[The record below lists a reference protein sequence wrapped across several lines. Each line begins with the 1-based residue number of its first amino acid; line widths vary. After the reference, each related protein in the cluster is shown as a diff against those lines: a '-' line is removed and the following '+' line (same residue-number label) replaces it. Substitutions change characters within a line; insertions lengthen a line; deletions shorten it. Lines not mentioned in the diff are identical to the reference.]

1 MPESPKFLITK
12 GRTAD
17 ASSAL
22 QFLRP
27 GCNIANELQ
36 EMIAS
41 SGISNSGVE
50 PVAGATSAAGFAPD
64 KASELK
70 GTVEDKFD
78 SGGSF
83 HSVSET
89 NICSVG
95 LADIIKGRTP
105 DVIWHTLFCTLF
117 LMGFQ
122 QWTGAKGI
130 VFYSTEIIIKVLG
143 LSPSQIRHTPN
154 SAQWVTIGLA
164 GTGILAV
171 LTSMCLIDRL
181 GRRRLLLVSTGGLS
195 TACFAIVIGRVCH
208 VSA

>member
-1 MPESPKFLITK
+1 MPESPKFLIMQ
-12 GRTAD
+12 GRPAD

-41 SGISNSGVE
+41 SGDHGSDAV
-50 PVAGATSAAGFAPD
+50 PVAGVTCEAGFAPD
-64 KASELK
+64 SASELK
-70 GTVEDKFD
+70 ATLEDKPAT
-78 SGGSF
+78 SNF
-83 HSVSET
+83 HSVGGA

-95 LADIIKGRTP
+95 LTTIVKGRTP

-130 VFYSTEIIIKVLG
+130 VFYSTEILIKVLG
-143 LSPSQIRHTPN
+143 LSPGQIRHTPN

-171 LTSMCLIDRL
+171 LASMSLIDRL
-181 GRRRLLLVSTGGLS
+181 GRRRLLLIST
-195 TACFAIVIGRVCH
+195 
-208 VSA
+208 